1 MKWMKAT
8 RLSAQIRKMLALNS
22 KLGGESPRRG
32 DLRVLQILW
41 NGGEDKLLS

>member
-1 MKWMKAT
+1 MDEGNQAECPD
-8 RLSAQIRKMLALNS
+8 SEDVSPEFQI
-22 KLGGESPRRG
+22 GGSPRRG